1 MAICAIADVTKY
13 APHSSIGDVRGISVW
28 PELKIARVL
37 ISTVACVL
45 LHTTPS
51 REVHGRL
58 WDHDFAPRNP
68 QRISAK
74 EMRPDGPD
82 EYAKILIVFSWKT
95 VPCAVPAPSGM
106 VSLPAPQ
113 MAASR

>member
-1 MAICAIADVTKY
+1 MPIRPSPRIASSRAKAKSNRLKSGDFRVG
-13 APHSSIGDVRGISVW
+13 PHIS
-28 PELKIARVL
+28 LY
-37 ISTVACVL
+37 
-45 LHTTPS
+45 TTPS

-74 EMRPDGPD
+74 EMRPGGPD
-82 EYAKILIVFSWKT
+82 EYAKTLIVFSWKT

-106 VSLPAPQ
+106 VSLPALQ
-113 MAASR
+113 MAAS